1 MRMEYLFWSI
11 LFCVVMLIMEVVE
24 ALTVTMGLFT
34 SLAVMSA
41 ILSVYMGF
49 QASETVGYVMLG
61 VNTVVFPLSLYVA
74 LTYMRRSPMTL
85 DSEVTAGLPRE
96 KKTVRP
102 PDELM
107 GHEGVALTYLRPSGT
122 AQFGERRIDVVTD
135 GKFVEEGTKVRVI
148 KVNGFVVLVEPVA
161 AVQSG
166 GEKASA

>member
-1 MRMEYLFWSI
+1 
-11 LFCVVMLIMEVVE
+11 
-24 ALTVTMGLFT
+24 
-34 SLAVMSA
+34 
-41 ILSVYMGF
+41 
-49 QASETVGYVMLG
+49 
-61 VNTVVFPLSLYVA
+61 
-74 LTYMRRSPMTL
+74 MTL